1 MLTFFVIF
9 VLWILCCT
17 AWWSMIFFVLCGVF
31 WLYVLY
37 TKQWTIIWICVFS
50 MLCAFVATEYYDY
63 NQWTHGL
70 SLQKAKI
77 ISIEWTVISYGKPW
91 QHVVRSLSG
100 IWLLESSQSME
111 LWSRIYVTASVL
123 SVAEKWKTRYDM
135 SDFKF
140 SYEKWLRMK
149 WYQAVLRAHR
159 IVPFPRI
166 WWRGVL
172 DLQNTLIHRL
182 GILYTGDYIWIT
194 EWMLIG
200 SKYHINPKL
209 YKQFIDSG
217 LVHILVA
224 SGGNLAFILLIF
236 SFVLFF
242 IPFYIRLVLLWIIWW
257 LYCIICGG
265 DSSIMRAYFMLWF
278 LFLSYMFGK
287 SISPR
292 RSLMFVIIIMLVY
305 NPYVLLF
312 DLGFRLSVAAIV
324 GIIIAARFCD
334 KLYYNEG
341 ISGWAFRILQYFVVG
356 ICVWLSLLPFLIMQS
371 WSVNLTSLVVNY
383 IVQIILPCII
393 YVLSISL
400 IAWWRLW
407 NSCTM
412 LVMYWLNAILW
423 CNERAIQ
430 HAVLFSGWFTWKCIL
445 SLASYTLLYYIYSQ
459 PEN

>member
-17 AWWSMIFFVLCGVF
+17 AWWYILFFVLWGVF
-31 WLYVLY
+31 CFFAIY
-37 TKQWTIIWICVFS
+37 TKQWTIIGVCLFS
-50 MLCAFVATEYYDY
+50 MVCAFVATEYYDY
-63 NQWTHGL
+63 NQWVHAI
-70 SLQKAKI
+70 SLYKGK
-77 ISIEWTVISYGKPW
+77 SIALEWTVISYGKPW
-91 QHVVRSLSG
+91 QLVVRSISG
-100 IWLLESSQSME
+100 VFLVESPQSLD
-111 LWSRIYVTASVL
+111 LWSRIYTTASVV
-123 SVAEKWKTRYDM
+123 SFAERWKTHYDV
-135 SDFKF
+135 SDLKF

-149 WYQAVLRAHR
+149 WYQAVLRANR
-159 IVPFPRI
+159 IVPFPRT
-166 WWRGVL
+166 WWRRII

-182 GILYTGDYIWIT
+182 GILYTGDYVWIT

-200 SKYHINPKL
+200 SKYHINTQL

-242 IPFYIRLVLLWIIWW
+242 IPFYIRLVILWIIWW

-265 DSSIMRAYFMLWF
+265 DSSIMRAYFMLGF
-278 LFLSYMFGK
+278 LFLSYLFGK

-334 KLYYNEG
+334 NLYYNEG
-341 ISGWAFRILQYFVVG
+341 ISGWMFRILQYFVVG
-356 ICVWLSLLPFLIMQS
+356 LCVWLSLLPILIMQS
-371 WSVNLTSLVVNY
+371 WSVNLSSLVVNY
-383 IVQIILPCII
+383 IVQIILPFII

-407 NSCTM
+407 NSCVV
-412 LVMYWLNAILW
+412 LVVYWLDAILW
-423 CNERAIQ
+423 CNERAVH
-430 HAVLFSGWFTWKCIL
+430 HAVLFSGWYVWKCLL
-445 SLASYTLLYYIYSQ
+445 SISSYIFLYYVYTQ
-459 PEN
+459 QE